1 MTSNSPSAS
10 SATEEGRVGLVVV
23 VVCVCVCVCDNLL
36 YSRVCAY
43 VETIQSET
51 LNSDKQGSDLPVN
64 RAMLGLEAQ
73 PAACVIAL

>member
-1 MTSNSPSAS
+1 MQTGFPAFSIEVTSSVSGS
-10 SATEEGRVGLVVV
+10 FLLVFCFVQ
-23 VVCVCVCVCDNLL
+23 VCVCV
-36 YSRVCAY
+36 RVCAY

>member
-1 MTSNSPSAS
+1 M
-10 SATEEGRVGLVVV
+10 
-23 VVCVCVCVCDNLL
+23 CVC
-36 YSRVCAY
+36 VCAY

-64 RAMLGLEAQ
+64 RAMLGLESQ

>member
-1 MTSNSPSAS
+1 MRENSKKK
-10 SATEEGRVGLVVV
+10 
-23 VVCVCVCVCDNLL
+23 VCVCV
-36 YSRVCAY
+36 RVCAY

-73 PAACVIAL
+73 PADCVIAL